1 MKIKEKSAEILTVDY
16 KILTKIS
23 PDIESFAGFPYIEP
37 TVGRPWPLPQS
48 ETPGDGYMTVDPTD
62 FTFQATG
69 ESCDILTKAFQRYQ
83 SIIFSHENPTMHKPR
98 NQKERVSE
106 NLIGEGQLTS
116 LNVNLASPCEDYPYL
131 NMDEQYELKICAPD
145 SPTEA
150 TLDSNSIWGIL
161 RGLETFSQILVKNG
175 SLYSVSCT
183 QILDFPRYA
192 HRGVHLDTSRH
203 FLPLEKILENLDL
216 MAMNKFNIF
225 HWHIV
230 DDQSFPYVSSV
241 YPDLSAKGA
250 WSDIHVY
257 TLQDINIV
265 VNYARDLGIRV
276 IPEFDT
282 PETEPQSELTVRLIQ
297 AMKKISV
304 FLQNLFQEI
313 ASRFPDHYL
322 HLGGDEVP
330 FTCWSRKLNSV
341 SFSFKKNY
349 KLFEIVYNRA
359 TIENKRQFYEI
370 KLWQKKFILS
380 WRTYNMFLT
389 YIVWEEVFNNGVQ
402 IAPDTVVH
410 VWKHSSTPIWFY
422 SEIASVTAAGY
433 QALLSS
439 CWYLNLIE
447 YGTDWQKF
455 YDCDPQGFDGTDE
468 QKSLVLGGEACM
480 WAEYIDETNV
490 ISTMWPRAAPVAER
504 LWSNKNDTTSADEAS
519 PRLEEHRCR
528 LFRRGYA
535 VEPLGPSY
543 CPEVL

>member
-1 MKIKEKSAEILTVDY
+1 G
-16 KILTKIS
+16 
-23 PDIESFAGFPYIEP
+23 SFAGFPYIEP

-48 ETPGDGYMTVDPTD
+48 ETPGDGYMTVDPTN

-98 NQKERVSE
+98 NQKKRVSE

-116 LNVNLASPCEDYPYL
+116 LNVNLALACEDYPYL
-131 NMDEQYELKICAPD
+131 NMYEQYELK
-145 SPTEA
+145 
-150 TLDSNSIWGIL
+150 
-161 RGLETFSQILVKNG
+161 
-175 SLYSVSCT
+175 LYSN
-183 QILDFPRYA
+183 F
-192 HRGVHLDTSRH
+192 G
-203 FLPLEKILENLDL
+203 LPKIC
-216 MAMNKFNIF
+216 
-225 HWHIV
+225 H
-230 DDQSFPYVSSV
+230 
-241 YPDLSAKGA
+241 SAKGA

-257 TLQDINIV
+257 TSQDIDIV

-282 PETEPQSELTVRLIQ
+282 PGHTRSWGEGQPGLLTTCYRNETPVGTYGPIDPSNEENF
-297 AMKKISV
+297 V

-330 FTCWSRKLNSV
+330 FTCWSKNVLKIVHCVYIIV
-341 SFSFKKNY
+341 SQCQHLDQRNKIFKSKINNVRNNLHLY
-349 KLFEIVYNRA
+349 HIFDIIEQNRSQA
-359 TIENKRQFYEI
+359 NNFYV
-370 KLWQKKFILS
+370 
-380 WRTYNMFLT
+380 FLRNT
-389 YIVWEEVFNNGVQ
+389 SSSAYLPYIVWEEVFDNGVQ

-410 VWKHSSTPIWFY
+410 VWKHSSTPILFY

-447 YGTDWQKF
+447 YGSDWQKF

-504 LWSNKNDTTSADEAS
+504 LWSNKNDTISADEAS

-543 CPEVL
+543 CSEVL